1 MEKVDEFNYSK
12 RLLSNSTS
20 IVATLEVTRNK
31 LNDLSNALIGGGY
44 GAEGSSKFE
53 FGENSAPVPVG
64 LLTEIEND
72 QLRALNLLEEVDK
85 IISYLISETKRK

>member
-44 GAEGSSKFE
+44 GAEGSSK
-53 FGENSAPVPVG
+53 GENSAPVPVG

-85 IISYLISETKRK
+85 IINQLISETKRK